1 MDATLTA
8 GPGSHAKPRLG
19 RVQIACLSFG
29 FFGIQVAFALQTA
42 FVSRIFQ
49 TLGASIDSLPQL
61 WAAGPVTGLLVQPIV
76 GYLSDRTWCRLGRR
90 RPYFLA
96 GALLSATALVVLP
109 SAGALWSAVV
119 AFWMLDISLN
129 ITMEPF
135 RAFVGDMLPEEQR
148 TSGYAAQTIF
158 IGLGALTAS
167 AAPWLF
173 VHVLGISGDAP
184 LGTVPANVR
193 VAFYVGAGALLA
205 AVFWTIASTR
215 EYPPETLARFAG
227 QGGADPT
234 AERGR
239 GPLLRRAAAELV
251 ADLRTMPAAMR
262 RLALIQFCTWSGFFV
277 LWIYGTPVV
286 AYHHFGGAVP
296 GTPAYNRAGD
306 HLGNL
311 FALYNG
317 VAALYAFALPGLA
330 ARLGRERLHALN
342 LGAGALGFATI
353 FLSRDP
359 AVLWLSMAGI
369 GMCWASVLTM
379 PYALL
384 CGAIPY
390 RKLGVYM
397 GIFNIFIVLPQL
409 VVAAT
414 MGPIVRAAFP
424 VDPAGV
430 MLIAAAALVLAAA
443 LAARPLDR

>member
-1 MDATLTA
+1 MDATRTA
-8 GPGSHAKPRLG
+8 GLESRAKPRLS

-109 SAGALWSAVV
+109 AASALWFAVV

-173 VHVLGISGDAP
+173 VHVFGVSGDAP
-184 LGTVPANVR
+184 LGTVPDNVR
-193 VAFYVGAGALLA
+193 VAFYVGAAALLA
-205 AVFWTIASTR
+205 AVLWTIGSTR
-215 EYPPETLARFAG
+215 EYPPEALARFAG
-227 QGGADPT
+227 HAAAPPAPG
-234 AERGR
+234 RGR
-239 GPLLRRAAAELV
+239 PALARAV
-251 ADLRTMPAAMR
+251 ADLLADLRAMPAAMR

-296 GTPAYNRAGD
+296 GTAAYNRAGD
-306 HLGNL
+306 YLGNL

-317 VAALYAFALPGLA
+317 VAALYAFALPALA

-359 AVLWLSMAGI
+359 ALLWLAMAGI
-369 GMCWASVLTM
+369 GLCWASVLTM

-390 RKLGVYM
+390 QKLGVYM

-409 VVAAT
+409 AVAAT